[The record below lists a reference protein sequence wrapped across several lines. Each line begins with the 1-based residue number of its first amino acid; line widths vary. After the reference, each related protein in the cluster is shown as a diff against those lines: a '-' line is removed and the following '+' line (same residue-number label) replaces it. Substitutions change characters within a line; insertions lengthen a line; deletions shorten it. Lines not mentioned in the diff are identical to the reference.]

1 MNNVVIIN
9 QENKNHVLNELS
21 IKQFEEL
28 NIPIYGTYEEPL
40 FKAKDIGDLLG
51 IEQIRKTIHNLDDK
65 CKIKINA
72 PKSKGKDFEGVNSI
86 VGNSDAWFLTE
97 DGLYEVLFISR
108 KPIAKQFKTWA
119 RNTIKEIRLTGKFET
134 QEILLKKSD

>member
-40 FKAKDIGDLLG
+40 FKAKVIGDLLG
-51 IEQIRKTIHNLDDK
+51 IKNIRDTVSKFDEK
-65 CKIKINA
+65 CVIKRNV
-72 PKSKGKDFEGVNSI
+72 GNTV
-86 VGNSDAWFLTE
+86 VGNSSNTWFLTE

-108 KPIAKQFKTWA
+108 KPIVKH
-119 RNTIKEIRLTGKFET
+119 G